1 MIERRKEITKEQYDR
16 AMQNHGYITK
26 DDRNKVFTVSE
37 IYGYG
42 VYGDKVTEDKGK
54 YYVDYSIGS
63 TCD

>member
-42 VYGDKVTEDKGK
+42 VYGDQVAEDKGK